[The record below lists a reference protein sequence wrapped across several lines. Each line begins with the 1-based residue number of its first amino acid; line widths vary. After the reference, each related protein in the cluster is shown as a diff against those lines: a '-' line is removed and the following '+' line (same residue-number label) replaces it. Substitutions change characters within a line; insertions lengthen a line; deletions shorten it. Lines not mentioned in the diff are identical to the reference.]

1 MKKIRRSPK
10 IQSNIAQL
18 EEDIAAK
25 EEEIAQ
31 WDAQIKE
38 RMVSEQATIGTN
50 MYIDMIMGSK
60 DLQEMMRTME
70 GLQRITESDEQQIS
84 SLAEEKAALDQQ
96 KSEQQRLEQDAID
109 QRAAG
114 GRKTAGRRTAGEQR
128 ADDHDVSS
136 AGGGAAVADA
146 QRAGGSLHGQQ
157 QSGLD
162 GYDR

>member
-1 MKKIRRSPK
+1 
-10 IQSNIAQL
+10 
-18 EEDIAAK
+18 
-25 EEEIAQ
+25 
-31 WDAQIKE
+31 IKE

-109 QRAAG
+109 QRAALEEEKQQAEEL
-114 GRKTAGRRTAGEQR
+114 RESSEQMITMYHQQEAELQSQMR
-128 ADDHDVSS
+128 SAQVDLSTVSS
-136 AGGGAAVADA
+136 NLVSMDTI
-146 QRAGGSLHGQQ
+146 
-157 QSGLD
+157 
-162 GYDR
+162 